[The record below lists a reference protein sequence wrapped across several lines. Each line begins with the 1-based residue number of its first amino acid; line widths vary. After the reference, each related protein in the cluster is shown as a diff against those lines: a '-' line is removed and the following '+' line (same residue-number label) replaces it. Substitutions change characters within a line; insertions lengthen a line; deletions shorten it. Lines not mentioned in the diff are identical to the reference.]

1 MNADIIDAL
10 SANLALPINQSVQTA
25 NGAQFALM
33 LSLMLE
39 GQVGRAKGIDGAK
52 QIVEGGAGGEIVSS
66 PLQLNRS
73 LGLALQTGNAAAFNL
88 LNSLYSERI
97 VAVDEQP
104 PPPRA
109 EQSGY
114 PSALDRRG
122 KGESML
128 SQIEQSRQ
136 QAQRLSA

>member
-1 MNADIIDAL
+1 MNTDIIDAL

-39 GQVGRAKGIDGAK
+39 GQVGRAKGVDGVR

-73 LGLALQTGNAAAFNL
+73 LGLALQSGNAAAFNL

-97 VAVDEQP
+97 VAVDEP